1 MSPSNQTI
9 PEGKPANIS
18 CKATGFPK
26 PTLRWTFS
34 EDGDLPQGAVV
45 EYNESRSFLKLKNVS
60 KLMAG
65 TYKCTAKNKA
75 NSTTATAAL
84 RVLGM
89 FWFYTNYINLYILI
103 LMQNALILLN
113 NTALSYWPNLS
124 TLSYSVLN
132 CDAEDLIWE
141 PNATNVEIFTKLE
154 NSRIS
159 ASLI

>member
-1 MSPSNQTI
+1 MSPPNQTI

-34 EDGDLPQGAVV
+34 EHRDLPQGAVV

-75 NSTTATAAL
+75 NSTTATATL

-89 FWFYTNYINLYILI
+89 PWFYTDYIDLYIDIYFFIFMENTLI
-103 LMQNALILLN
+103 PLI
-113 NTALSYWPNLS
+113 NTALSYFHN
-124 TLSYSVLN
+124 
-132 CDAEDLIWE
+132 
-141 PNATNVEIFTKLE
+141 
-154 NSRIS
+154 
-159 ASLI
+159 

>member
-1 MSPSNQTI
+1 MSPSNQII

-34 EDGDLPQGAVV
+34 EDGDLPLGAVV
-45 EYNESRSFLKLKNVS
+45 EYNEGRSFLKLKNVS
-60 KLMAG
+60 KLMEG

-103 LMQNALILLN
+103 FM
-113 NTALSYWPNLS
+113 
-124 TLSYSVLN
+124 
-132 CDAEDLIWE
+132 
-141 PNATNVEIFTKLE
+141 
-154 NSRIS
+154 
-159 ASLI
+159 

>member
-1 MSPSNQTI
+1 MNVKGFYSFEIESPQAFVSPSNQTV

-75 NSTTATAAL
+75 NSTTATASL

-89 FWFYTNYINLYILI
+89 PWFYTDLY
-103 LMQNALILLN
+103 
-113 NTALSYWPNLS
+113 
-124 TLSYSVLN
+124 
-132 CDAEDLIWE
+132 DLIY
-141 PNATNVEIFTKLE
+141 TFIFFFIFME
-154 NSRIS
+154 
-159 ASLI
+159 

>member
-1 MSPSNQTI
+1 MSPPNQTI

-34 EDGDLPQGAVV
+34 EHGDLPQGAVV

-75 NSTTATAAL
+75 NSTTATATL

-89 FWFYTNYINLYILI
+89 PCFTRIKLIYILI
-103 LMQNALILLN
+103 YIFSFLWKMQNEERLIKLWLMNKMPEKLL
-113 NTALSYWPNLS
+113 
-124 TLSYSVLN
+124 
-132 CDAEDLIWE
+132 
-141 PNATNVEIFTKLE
+141 
-154 NSRIS
+154 
-159 ASLI
+159 

>member
-1 MSPSNQTI
+1 MNVKGFYSFEIESPQAFVSPSNQTV

-75 NSTTATAAL
+75 NSTTATASL

-89 FWFYTNYINLYILI
+89 PWFYTDLY
-103 LMQNALILLN
+103 
-113 NTALSYWPNLS
+113 
-124 TLSYSVLN
+124 
-132 CDAEDLIWE
+132 DLIY
-141 PNATNVEIFTKLE
+141 IFIFFSFLW
-154 NSRIS
+154 NMHLSP
-159 ASLI
+159 

>member
-9 PEGKPANIS
+9 PEGKPVNIS

-34 EDGDLPQGAVV
+34 EDGDLPLGAVV
-45 EYNESRSFLKLKNVS
+45 EYNEGRSFLKLKNAS
-60 KLMAG
+60 KLMGG
-65 TYKCTAKNKA
+65 TYKCIAKNKA

-103 LMQNALILLN
+103 FMQNALILLN
-113 NTALSYWPNLS
+113 NTALSYWPTLS
-124 TLSYSVLN
+124 MLSYSVLN
-132 CDAEDLIWE
+132 CVTGDLFWE

>member
-1 MSPSNQTI
+1 MNVKGFYSFEIESPQAFVSPSNQTV

-26 PTLRWTFS
+26 PTLRWTLS

-45 EYNESRSFLKLKNVS
+45 EHNEGRSFLKLKNAS

-75 NSTTATAAL
+75 NSTTATASL

-89 FWFYTNYINLYILI
+89 PWFYTDLY
-103 LMQNALILLN
+103 
-113 NTALSYWPNLS
+113 
-124 TLSYSVLN
+124 
-132 CDAEDLIWE
+132 DLIY
-141 PNATNVEIFTKLE
+141 IFIFFSFLW
-154 NSRIS
+154 NMHLSP
-159 ASLI
+159 

>member
-26 PTLRWTFS
+26 PKLRWTSS
-34 EDGDLPQGAVV
+34 EDRDLPQGAVV
-45 EYNESRSFLKLKNVS
+45 EYNESGSFLKLKNVS

-75 NSTTATAAL
+75 NSTTATATL

-89 FWFYTNYINLYILI
+89 PWFYASYIDLYIYIFSTFMENVLTPLI
-103 LMQNALILLN
+103 
-113 NTALSYWPNLS
+113 NTALS
-124 TLSYSVLN
+124 
-132 CDAEDLIWE
+132 
-141 PNATNVEIFTKLE
+141 
-154 NSRIS
+154 
-159 ASLI
+159 

>member
-1 MSPSNQTI
+1 MNVKGFYSFEIESPQAFVSPSNQTV

-45 EYNESRSFLKLKNVS
+45 EHNEGRSFLKLKNAS

-75 NSTTATAAL
+75 NSTTATASL

-89 FWFYTNYINLYILI
+89 PWFYTDLY
-103 LMQNALILLN
+103 
-113 NTALSYWPNLS
+113 
-124 TLSYSVLN
+124 
-132 CDAEDLIWE
+132 DLIY
-141 PNATNVEIFTKLE
+141 IFIFFSFLW
-154 NSRIS
+154 NMHLSP
-159 ASLI
+159 